1 MLTDLVVITLLLLGN
16 GLFSGSEIAL
26 VSVRKTRID
35 QLVAE
40 KKGGALA
47 AKYLRS
53 HPEQFLA
60 TVQIGVTVMGTLAG
74 AYGGASLAKH
84 LTPVAASVPWLA
96 ESADK
101 IALAMVVGIISY
113 LELVVGELVPKSLA
127 LRAADRFSLLIS
139 RPMLYLSYL
148 ARPLVWFLT
157 ASSNVV
163 LRLFG
168 DRTNFTEA
176 RLSPG
181 EIQQLVDE
189 ATEAGSVD
197 PAAGEIASRAIDFA
211 DLTASHVMVP
221 RQRVVGIPR
230 GAGAEQIRQI
240 VIEHGRTRM
249 PVFEEVIDNVVGY
262 VTIRDLMA
270 LFVESKLLVLE
281 DALRPAFMVPES
293 MRAVDLLG
301 EMRKRRVQLAIVV
314 DDLGSTSGIVTLEDL
329 VEELVGEIASEHE
342 EQEPAQIQLESD
354 GVALVR
360 GETPIRD
367 VNREMELELPEG
379 ETWSTI
385 AGLVLD
391 LAGRIPAVGSSFEAT
406 GGVRLEVVAASPRQ
420 VKRVRVI
427 PPPRPPEDDEG

>member
-1 MLTDLVVITLLLLGN
+1 
-16 GLFSGSEIAL
+16 
-26 VSVRKTRID
+26 VR
-35 QLVAE
+35 
-40 KKGGALA
+40 
-47 AKYLRS
+47 
-53 HPEQFLA
+53 
-60 TVQIGVTVMGTLAG
+60 GT
-74 AYGGASLAKH
+74 
-84 LTPVAASVPWLA
+84 WLA

-101 IALAMVVGIISY
+101 VALALVVGIISY

-127 LRAADRFSLLIS
+127 LRAADRFSLIIA

-148 ARPLVWFLT
+148 AKPLVWFLT
-157 ASSNVV
+157 VSSNVV

-168 DRTNFTEA
+168 DKTNFTES

-211 DLTASHVMVP
+211 DLTAGHVMVP

-230 GAGAEQIRQI
+230 GADAEQIRQI

-301 EMRKRRVQLAIVV
+301 EMRRRRVQLAIVV
-314 DDLGSTSGIVTLEDL
+314 DDLGATSGIVTLEDL

-342 EQEPAQIQLESD
+342 EQEPSPIQHESD

-367 VNREMELELPEG
+367 VNRELELELPEG

-391 LAGRIPAVGSSFEAT
+391 LAGRIPPVGSSFETT
-406 GGVRLEVVAASPRQ
+406 GNVRLEVVAASPRQ

-427 PPPRPPEDDEG
+427 RPPAPPDEDEG

>member
-1 MLTDLVVITLLLLGN
+1 M
-16 GLFSGSEIAL
+16 
-26 VSVRKTRID
+26 RKTRID

-40 KKGGALA
+40 KRGGAAA
-47 AKYLRS
+47 AKKLRS
-53 HPEQFLA
+53 NPEQFLA

-74 AYGGASLAKH
+74 AYGGASLAKQ
-84 LTPVAASVPWLA
+84 LTPLVKGTPWLA

-101 IALAMVVGIISY
+101 IALALVVGIISY

-127 LRAADRFSLLIS
+127 LRAADRFSLLVA
-139 RPMLYLSYL
+139 RPMLLLSYL

-163 LRLFG
+163 LRIFG

-211 DLTASHVMVP
+211 DLTAGHVMVP
-221 RQRVVGIPR
+221 RQRVVGIPKD
-230 GAGAEQIRQI
+230 ATPEQIRQI

-249 PVFEEVIDNVVGY
+249 PVFDDVIDNVIGY
-262 VTIRDLMA
+262 VTIRDLMT
-270 LFVESKLLVLE
+270 LFVEAKLLVLE
-281 DALRPAFMVPES
+281 DALRPAFMVPET

-301 EMRKRRVQLAIVV
+301 EMRRRRVQLAIVV
-314 DDLGSTSGIVTLEDL
+314 DELGATSGIVTLEDL

-342 EQEPAQIQLESD
+342 EQEPEPIQHEKD
-354 GVALVR
+354 GIALVR

-367 VNREMELELPEG
+367 VNRELELELPEG
-379 ETWSTI
+379 ENWSTI

-391 LAGRIPAVGSSFEAT
+391 LAGRIPPVGSSFET
-406 GGVRLEVVAASPRQ
+406 EGGIRLEVVAASPRQ

-427 PPPRPPEDDEG
+427 PLAKPPEDE

>member
-1 MLTDLVVITLLLLGN
+1 MIVTDLVIITLLLLGN
-16 GLFSGSEIAL
+16 GLFSGAEIAL

-40 KKGGALA
+40 KRGGALA
-47 AKYLRS
+47 AKKLRNN
-53 HPEQFLA
+53 PEQFLA

-84 LTPVAASVPWLA
+84 LSPLVRGTWLA

-101 IALAMVVGIISY
+101 VALALVVGIISY

-127 LRAADRFSLLIS
+127 LRAADRFSLIIA

-148 ARPLVWFLT
+148 AKPLVWFLT
-157 ASSNVV
+157 VSSNVV

-168 DRTNFTEA
+168 DKTNFTEA

-211 DLTASHVMVP
+211 DLTAGHVMVP
-221 RQRVVGIPR
+221 RQRVVGSPR
-230 GAGAEQIRQI
+230 GADAEQIRQI

-301 EMRKRRVQLAIVV
+301 EMRRRRVQLAIVV
-314 DDLGSTSGIVTLEDL
+314 DDLGATSGIVTLEDL

-342 EQEPAQIQLESD
+342 EQEPSPIQHESD

-367 VNREMELELPEG
+367 VNRELELELPEG

-391 LAGRIPAVGSSFEAT
+391 LAGRIPPVGSSFET
-406 GGVRLEVVAASPRQ
+406 RGNVRLEVVAASPRQ
-420 VKRVRVI
+420 VKRIRVI
-427 PPPRPPEDDEG
+427 RPPAPPEDEG